1 MNRDQL
7 RQACN
12 DLSTLETL
20 ECILVGASG
29 DQLRVVSARNNDYIT
44 EDRTLTSLLHKIL
57 EEGITREIVRLR
69 RKLKISVNLEV

>member
-12 DLSTLETL
+12 DLSRLEAL
-20 ECILVGASG
+20 ERILVGASS

-44 EDRTLTSLLHKIL
+44 EDSTLTSLLHNIL
-57 EEGITREIVRLR
+57 EEGITREIVQLR
-69 RKLKISVNLEV
+69 QKLKISVNLEV